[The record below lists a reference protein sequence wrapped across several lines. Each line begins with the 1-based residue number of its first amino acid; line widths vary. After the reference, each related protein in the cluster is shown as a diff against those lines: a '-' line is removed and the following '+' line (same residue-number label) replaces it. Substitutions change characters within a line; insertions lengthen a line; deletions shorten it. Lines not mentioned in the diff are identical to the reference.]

1 MVVINMSSQNFIEFE
16 PVALKVIT
24 DEKTIKMLSDP
35 VYEPIIVV
43 LREGPLTVNEL
54 TKRYNAFVDKRGTN
68 LGLSPKVLEKEKKSE
83 MTIYR
88 YLKDLKRINIVI
100 EAGRCIE
107 LGKKST
113 KAIYS
118 RTARMFSPKHS
129 SEYLKDSEKIDRHID
144 ILSEILIMYKPDQ
157 KLSKSCLSALV
168 KKIVLFS
175 DTEAAS
181 IFEKHSDEISALT
194 KDQSFSQMGKILT
207 SLGTL
212 ILMLNAHLFD
222 EDLKQCF
229 KKG

>member
-1 MVVINMSSQNFIEFE
+1 MSCQNFIEFE
-16 PVALKVIT
+16 PDALKVIT
-24 DEKTIKMLSDP
+24 DEKTYKMLLDP
-35 VYEPIIVV
+35 TYEPIIII
-43 LREGPLTVNEL
+43 LREGPLTVTAL

-68 LGLSPKVLEKEKKSE
+68 RGLSPEVLKKEKKSE

-88 YLKDLKRINIVI
+88 YLKDLKKFNLVI

-107 LGKKST
+107 PGKKST

-118 RTARMFSPKHS
+118 RTARMFYPKHS
-129 SEYLKDSEKIDRHID
+129 SNDLKDSEKIDKHID
-144 ILSEILIMYKPDQ
+144 ILSEIIIMYKPDQ

-181 IFEKHSDEISALT
+181 IFEKHSDAISALT
-194 KDQSFSQMGKILT
+194 KDQSFDKMGKILT
-207 SLGTL
+207 NLGSI
-212 ILMLNAHLFD
+212 ILMLNAHLFE

>member
-1 MVVINMSSQNFIEFE
+1 MSCQNFIEFE
-16 PVALKVIT
+16 PVALKTIT
-24 DEKTIKMLSDP
+24 DEKVYKMLSDP

-43 LREGPLTVNEL
+43 LREGPLTVSEL
-54 TKRYNAFVDKRGTN
+54 TKKYNAFIEKRGTD
-68 LGLSPKVLEKEKKSE
+68 LGLAPEVLKKEKKSE

-88 YLKDLKRINIVI
+88 YLKDLKKFKLVI

-107 LGKKST
+107 PGKRST

-118 RTARMFSPKHS
+118 RTARMFYPKLS
-129 SEYLKDSEKIDRHID
+129 FKDFEDSKKLDKHID
-144 ILSEILIMYKPDQ
+144 ILLELIIMYKTDQ
-157 KLSKSCLSALV
+157 KLSKSCLRALLE
-168 KKIVLFS
+168 KIMIFR

-181 IFEKHSDEISALT
+181 MFEKNSEAISALT
-194 KDQSFSQMGKILT
+194 KDQSFEEMGEVLAN
-207 SLGTL
+207 SGSL

>member
-1 MVVINMSSQNFIEFE
+1 MSCQNFVEFE

-24 DEKTIKMLSDP
+24 DEKIYKMLSDP
-35 VYEPIIVV
+35 VYEPIIIV

-54 TKRYNAFVDKRGTN
+54 TKRYNDFVDKRGTN
-68 LGLSPKVLEKEKKSE
+68 LSLPPKVLEKEKKSE

-88 YLKDLKRINIVI
+88 YLKDLKRVNIVI

-107 LGKKST
+107 PGKKST

-118 RTARMFSPKHS
+118 RTAKMFYPKLS
-129 SEYLKDSEKIDRHID
+129 SNDHKDSEKIDEHID
-144 ILSEILIMYKPDQ
+144 ILSELIIMYKPDQ
-157 KLSKSCLSALV
+157 KLSKSSLSALL

-175 DTEAAS
+175 DTEAVS
-181 IFEKHSDEISALT
+181 MFEKYSDEISSLT

-207 SLGTL
+207 NLGTI

-222 EDLKQCF
+222 EELKQCF
-229 KKG
+229 KEE